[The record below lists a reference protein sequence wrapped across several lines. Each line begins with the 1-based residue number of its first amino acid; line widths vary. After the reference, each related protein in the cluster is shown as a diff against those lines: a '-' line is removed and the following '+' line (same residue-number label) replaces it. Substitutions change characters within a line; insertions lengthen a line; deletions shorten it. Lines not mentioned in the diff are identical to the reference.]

1 MLERILHIILD
12 LVLAFLLIEVCADD
26 VSSYIAGLSTVI
38 VWIQIDKLFKE

>member
-12 LVLAFLLIEVCADD
+12 LILAFLLIVVCADD
-26 VSSYIAGLSTVI
+26 VGSYIAGLSTVI